1 MIEREIGDRR
11 AEGTTLGNLGNAY
24 AALGRAPKA
33 VEFYEQ
39 ALIIHREI
47 GNRAGEA
54 IASWNMGDEYR
65 KLGEL
70 ERAATLMQVLV
81 DFEREIGHANAETH
95 AAILAELR
103 KRMK

>member
-1 MIEREIGDRR
+1 VIE
-11 AEGTTLGNLGNAY
+11 
-24 AALGRAPKA
+24 
-33 VEFYEQ
+33 
-39 ALIIHREI
+39 REI

-70 ERAATLMQVLV
+70 ERAATLMEVLV